1 MSQDKIEILQRALKR
16 EKAARKEAE
25 KILDDK
31 SKNLYYL
38 SEELRKTNLR
48 LENLLNE
55 KSTQLKGVF
64 ENINDAYIV
73 IDLFGNVLKMN
84 DVAIDMFG
92 YDIDKEL
99 FNVTDLICDSDSE
112 YSYQSFEKLKDEG
125 SFTNFTS
132 RVITKHKNLKW
143 VQINAS
149 IIVNKDNNPI
159 AAQGIIRDITHNKE
173 SEDLLIES
181 ENRLSSLIQNL
192 YTGVL
197 LEDENRKLVL
207 TNTKFCD
214 LFKIRFTPEALIGI
228 DCSNASKSRKLL
240 FKDLDSFSSR
250 VNKILKNKKQVLGE
264 ELLMKDGRTL
274 EIDFVPILKGDEYK
288 GHLWTFRDITFT
300 KQYSKILETQK
311 EKYSSIIANMNL
323 GLLEV
328 DLNDK
333 ILMANQS
340 FFKMSGYTEEELIG
354 KTGRKVFLSS
364 TDENIILEQNLKRL
378 NGKSGSFE
386 LKVRNKKQELKHWLI
401 SGAPNYDL
409 NGVVTGSIGIHLDIT
424 QAKLNT
430 ELIREQKRELD
441 IIINNTPVG
450 IVLTQLGN
458 ILKTNLTFQNMLG
471 FSEKELTKRT
481 LVSFLIPEDFEESEY
496 NLLKI
501 SRGDIDSFSS
511 NNRYRKSDGSIIW
524 AKSDVNAVRDSQ
536 GNIKFLLT
544 LIEDITH
551 EREKKLIIDMVNN
564 LTKSILGVTDINQI
578 AWEIV
583 NKIADYLDS
592 NDCVIYIVDHKK
604 KTLEQLAVYG
614 QKLDEGKKIKNK
626 LIIPIGEG
634 IVGSVVKT
642 GVSEIIKD
650 TSIDKRYIVDDAI
663 RFSEITV
670 PIIIDGEVI
679 GIIDSEHSEKNHYSQ
694 KHIEVLESI
703 ANIVAIQLKTALS
716 IRKLEET
723 EEKNKQLLY
732 ELENSNNELQEY
744 AHIVSHDLKTPL
756 RSIDALVSW
765 IKTDNKDQFDLPT
778 SQNFELIETTLE
790 TMEQLISNVLEYSS
804 SGFKT
809 DNPQE
814 IDLNLL
820 LIDIKKILIIP
831 KNLSINILKKLPKIK
846 GEKTKFQQLFLNL
859 INNAITFLNKE
870 DGLIEIDFIE
880 KKLFYQFSIKDNG
893 MGIDKRFHDKIFKI
907 FYHLNSNEKS
917 TGIGLSIVK
926 KIVNFYNGD
935 IWLESEL
942 GIGTTFYFTIKK

>member
-1 MSQDKIEILQRALKR
+1 MIQDKIEILQRALKR

-55 KSTQLKGVF
+55 KSTQLQGVF

-92 YDIDKEL
+92 YDIEKEV
-99 FNVTDLICDSDSE
+99 FNVTDLICDSYSE

-159 AAQGIIRDITHNKE
+159 AAQGIIRDITNTKE
-173 SEDLLIES
+173 AEDLLIES

-214 LFKIRFTPEALIGI
+214 LFKIQLTPEALIGL

-288 GHLWTFRDITFT
+288 GHLWTFRDITLT

-311 EKYSSIIANMNL
+311 EKYSSIITNMNL

-340 FFKMSGYTEEELIG
+340 FSKMSGYTEEELIG

-364 TDENIILEQNLKRL
+364 TDENIISEQNLKRL
-378 NGKSGSFE
+378 NGKSSSFE
-386 LKVRNKKQELKHWLI
+386 LQVRNKKNKLKHWLI

-409 NGVVTGSIGIHLDIT
+409 NGVVNGSIGIHLDIT

-430 ELIREQKRELD
+430 ELIKEQKRELD

-458 ILKTNLTFQNMLG
+458 ILKTNLTFQKMLG

-501 SRGDIDSFSS
+501 SRGYIDSFSS

-536 GNIKFLLT
+536 GNIKYLLT
-544 LIEDITH
+544 LIEDITY

-564 LTKSILGVTDINQI
+564 LTKSILGVTDIYQI

-614 QKLDEGKKIKNK
+614 QKLDERKKIKNK

-634 IVGSVVKT
+634 VVGSVVKT

-650 TSIDKRYIVDDAI
+650 TSLDKRYIVDDAI

-679 GIIDSEHSEKNHYSQ
+679 GIIDSEHSEKNYYSQ
-694 KHIEVLESI
+694 KNIEVLESI

-716 IRKLEET
+716 IRKLEEK
-723 EEKNKQLLY
+723 EGQNKQLLY

-778 SQNFELIETTLE
+778 TQNFELIETTLE

-820 LIDIKKILIIP
+820 LIDIKKILFIP
-831 KNLSINILKKLPKIK
+831 NNLSINILKKLPKIK

-870 DGLIEIDFIE
+870 YSIIEIDFIE
-880 KKLFYQFSIKDNG
+880 KKIFYQFSIKDNG

-907 FYHLNSNEKS
+907 FYHLNNNKKS

-942 GIGTTFYFTIKK
+942 GVGTTFYFTIKK

>member
-1 MSQDKIEILQRALKR
+1 
-16 EKAARKEAE
+16 
-25 KILDDK
+25 
-31 SKNLYYL
+31 
-38 SEELRKTNLR
+38 
-48 LENLLNE
+48 
-55 KSTQLKGVF
+55 
-64 ENINDAYIV
+64 
-73 IDLFGNVLKMN
+73 
-84 DVAIDMFG
+84 
-92 YDIDKEL
+92 
-99 FNVTDLICDSDSE
+99 
-112 YSYQSFEKLKDEG
+112 
-125 SFTNFTS
+125 
-132 RVITKHKNLKW
+132 
-143 VQINAS
+143 
-149 IIVNKDNNPI
+149 
-159 AAQGIIRDITHNKE
+159 
-173 SEDLLIES
+173 
-181 ENRLSSLIQNL
+181 
-192 YTGVL
+192 
-197 LEDENRKLVL
+197 
-207 TNTKFCD
+207 
-214 LFKIRFTPEALIGI
+214 
-228 DCSNASKSRKLL
+228 
-240 FKDLDSFSSR
+240 
-250 VNKILKNKKQVLGE
+250 
-264 ELLMKDGRTL
+264 
-274 EIDFVPILKGDEYK
+274 
-288 GHLWTFRDITFT
+288 
-300 KQYSKILETQK
+300 
-311 EKYSSIIANMNL
+311 
-323 GLLEV
+323 
-328 DLNDK
+328 
-333 ILMANQS
+333 
-340 FFKMSGYTEEELIG
+340 
-354 KTGRKVFLSS
+354 
-364 TDENIILEQNLKRL
+364 
-378 NGKSGSFE
+378 
-386 LKVRNKKQELKHWLI
+386 
-401 SGAPNYDL
+401 
-409 NGVVTGSIGIHLDIT
+409 
-424 QAKLNT
+424 
-430 ELIREQKRELD
+430 
-441 IIINNTPVG
+441 
-450 IVLTQLGN
+450 
-458 ILKTNLTFQNMLG
+458 MLG

-501 SRGDIDSFSS
+501 SRGYIDSFSS

-536 GNIKFLLT
+536 GNIKYLLT
-544 LIEDITH
+544 LIEDITY

-564 LTKSILGVTDINQI
+564 LTKSILGVTDIYQI

-614 QKLDEGKKIKNK
+614 QKLDERKKIKNK

-634 IVGSVVKT
+634 VVGSVVKT

-650 TSIDKRYIVDDAI
+650 TSLDKRYIVDDAI

-679 GIIDSEHSEKNHYSQ
+679 GIIDSEHSEKNYYSQ
-694 KHIEVLESI
+694 KNIEVLESI

-716 IRKLEET
+716 IRKLEEK
-723 EEKNKQLLY
+723 EGQNKQLLY

-778 SQNFELIETTLE
+778 TQNFELIETTLE

-820 LIDIKKILIIP
+820 LIDIKKILFIP
-831 KNLSINILKKLPKIK
+831 NNLSINILKKLPKIK

-870 DGLIEIDFIE
+870 YSIIEIDFIE
-880 KKLFYQFSIKDNG
+880 KKIFYQFSIKDNG

-907 FYHLNSNEKS
+907 FYHLNNNKKS

-942 GIGTTFYFTIKK
+942 GVGTTFYFTIKK

>member
-1 MSQDKIEILQRALKR
+1 MSQDKIEILQRALER

-38 SEELRKTNLR
+38 TEELRKTNLR

-55 KSTQLKGVF
+55 KATELKGVF

-311 EKYSSIIANMNL
+311 EKYSSIITNMNL

-409 NGVVTGSIGIHLDIT
+409 NGVVNGSIGIHLDIT

-430 ELIREQKRELD
+430 ELIKEQKRELD
-441 IIINNTPVG
+441 IIFNNTPVG

-481 LVSFLIPEDFEESEY
+481 LVSFLIPEDFEESEH

-536 GNIKFLLT
+536 GNIKYLLT
-544 LIEDITH
+544 LIEDITY

-564 LTKSILGVTDINQI
+564 LTKSILGVTDIHQI

-583 NKIADYLDS
+583 NKIANYLDS

-614 QKLDEGKKIKNK
+614 QKLDERKKIKNK

-778 SQNFELIETTLE
+778 TQNFELIETTLE

-859 INNAITFLNKE
+859 INNAITFLIKE

>member
-1 MSQDKIEILQRALKR
+1 
-16 EKAARKEAE
+16 
-25 KILDDK
+25 
-31 SKNLYYL
+31 
-38 SEELRKTNLR
+38 
-48 LENLLNE
+48 
-55 KSTQLKGVF
+55 
-64 ENINDAYIV
+64 
-73 IDLFGNVLKMN
+73 
-84 DVAIDMFG
+84 
-92 YDIDKEL
+92 
-99 FNVTDLICDSDSE
+99 
-112 YSYQSFEKLKDEG
+112 
-125 SFTNFTS
+125 
-132 RVITKHKNLKW
+132 
-143 VQINAS
+143 
-149 IIVNKDNNPI
+149 
-159 AAQGIIRDITHNKE
+159 
-173 SEDLLIES
+173 
-181 ENRLSSLIQNL
+181 
-192 YTGVL
+192 
-197 LEDENRKLVL
+197 
-207 TNTKFCD
+207 
-214 LFKIRFTPEALIGI
+214 
-228 DCSNASKSRKLL
+228 
-240 FKDLDSFSSR
+240 
-250 VNKILKNKKQVLGE
+250 
-264 ELLMKDGRTL
+264 
-274 EIDFVPILKGDEYK
+274 
-288 GHLWTFRDITFT
+288 
-300 KQYSKILETQK
+300 
-311 EKYSSIIANMNL
+311 
-323 GLLEV
+323 
-328 DLNDK
+328 
-333 ILMANQS
+333 
-340 FFKMSGYTEEELIG
+340 
-354 KTGRKVFLSS
+354 
-364 TDENIILEQNLKRL
+364 
-378 NGKSGSFE
+378 
-386 LKVRNKKQELKHWLI
+386 
-401 SGAPNYDL
+401 
-409 NGVVTGSIGIHLDIT
+409 
-424 QAKLNT
+424 
-430 ELIREQKRELD
+430 
-441 IIINNTPVG
+441 
-450 IVLTQLGN
+450 
-458 ILKTNLTFQNMLG
+458 MLG

-634 IVGSVVKT
+634 ILGSVVKT

-859 INNAITFLNKE
+859 INNAITFLNIE

>member
-64 ENINDAYIV
+64 DNINDAYIV

-84 DVAIDMFG
+84 DIAIDMFG
-92 YDIDKEL
+92 FDIEKEL

-125 SFTNFTS
+125 SFINFTS

-159 AAQGIIRDITHNKE
+159 AAQGIIRDITDNKD

-378 NGKSGSFE
+378 NGKSSSFE
-386 LKVRNKKQELKHWLI
+386 LQVRNKKQELKHWLI

-511 NNRYRKSDGSIIW
+511 NNRYRKIDGSIIW

-536 GNIKFLLT
+536 GNIKYLLT

-564 LTKSILGVTDINQI
+564 FTKSILGVTDIHQI

-614 QKLDEGKKIKNK
+614 QKLDEEKKIKNK

-634 IVGSVVKT
+634 VVGSVVKT

-650 TSIDKRYIVDDAI
+650 TSIDKRYIVDDVI

-670 PIIIDGEVI
+670 PIIIDGKVI

-765 IKTDNKDQFDLPT
+765 IKTDNKNQFDLPT
-778 SQNFELIETTLE
+778 SRNFELIETTLE

-859 INNAITFLNKE
+859 ISNAITFLNKE
-870 DGLIEIDFIE
+870 YGIIEIDFIE

-907 FYHLNSNEKS
+907 FYHLNNNEKS

>member
-64 ENINDAYIV
+64 DNINDAYIV

-84 DVAIDMFG
+84 DIAIDMFG
-92 YDIDKEL
+92 YDIEKEL

-125 SFTNFTS
+125 SFINFTS

-159 AAQGIIRDITHNKE
+159 AAQGIIRDITHNKD

-214 LFKIRFTPEALIGI
+214 LFKIRLTPEALIGL

-240 FKDLDSFSSR
+240 FKDFDSFSSKL
-250 VNKILKNKKQVLGE
+250 NKILKNKKQVLGE

-333 ILMANQS
+333 ILMVNQS

-354 KTGRKVFLSS
+354 KTARKVFLSS

-378 NGKSGSFE
+378 NGKSSSFE
-386 LKVRNKKQELKHWLI
+386 LQVRNKKQELKHWLI

-501 SRGDIDSFSS
+501 NRGDIDSFSS

-524 AKSDVNAVRDSQ
+524 VKSDVNAVRDSQ
-536 GNIKFLLT
+536 GNIKYLLT

-564 LTKSILGVTDINQI
+564 FTKSILGLTDIYQI

-614 QKLDEGKKIKNK
+614 QKLDEEKKIKNK

-634 IVGSVVKT
+634 VVGSVVKR

-650 TSIDKRYIVDDAI
+650 TSIDKRYIVDDDI

-670 PIIIDGEVI
+670 PIIVDGEVI
-679 GIIDSEHSEKNHYSQ
+679 GIIDSEHPEKNYYSQ
-694 KHIEVLESI
+694 KNIEVLESI
-703 ANIVAIQLKTALS
+703 ANIVSIQLKTALS
-716 IRKLEET
+716 IRKLEEK
-723 EEKNKQLLY
+723 EEQNKQLLY

-778 SQNFELIETTLE
+778 IQNFELIETTLE

-809 DNPQE
+809 NNPQE

-820 LIDIKKILIIP
+820 LIDIKEIIFIP
-831 KNLSINILKKLPKIK
+831 NNLSINILKKLPKIK

-859 INNAITFLNKE
+859 ISNAITFLNKE
-870 DGLIEIDFIE
+870 YGIIEIDFIE

-907 FYHLNSNEKS
+907 FYHLNNNEKS

>member
-1 MSQDKIEILQRALKR
+1 MSQDKIEILQRALER

-38 SEELRKTNLR
+38 TEELRKTNLR

-55 KSTQLKGVF
+55 KATELKGVF

-92 YDIDKEL
+92 YDIKKEL
-99 FNVTDLICDSDSE
+99 FNVTDLICDSDSK

-125 SFTNFTS
+125 SFINFTS

-250 VNKILKNKKQVLGE
+250 VNKILNNKKQVLGE

-634 IVGSVVKT
+634 ILGSVVKT

-778 SQNFELIETTLE
+778 SQNFELIETALE